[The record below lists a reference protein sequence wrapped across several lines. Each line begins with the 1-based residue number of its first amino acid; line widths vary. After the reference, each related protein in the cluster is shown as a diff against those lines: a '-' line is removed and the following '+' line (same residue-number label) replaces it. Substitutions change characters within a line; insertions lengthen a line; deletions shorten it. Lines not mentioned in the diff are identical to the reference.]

1 MSDEKNA
8 KVQSVAMSAKD
19 IKTILI
25 AQYREG
31 YACFPE
37 FRTRTGYDL
46 AHYIDFLAIGL
57 WQKTWGIKSFEI
69 KVNRSDFTN
78 DASRF
83 ETKHADAL
91 EISNE
96 FYYVCPWKLIGK
108 DEVPARAGLMYIDS
122 ANVIKI
128 VKQAPYQDVKA
139 IPVYLIPA
147 LAEKF
152 GTKIEV
158 NGSVK
163 FYGREVTA
171 EVFEK
176 EINTR
181 LAKEL
186 KHKHDYELDRQV
198 HERLTEL
205 KARETPAVLLLGK
218 IKEAAG
224 IWGDW
229 DREKEQEIIRI
240 VNLGQ
245 RAGRITG
252 SLRDSVKQLDMLLAT
267 GKED

>member
-1 MSDEKNA
+1 MQEQTRLSPLTA
-8 KVQSVAMSAKD
+8 AT
-19 IKTILI
+19 IKEILA
-25 AQYREG
+25 AQYRAG

-46 AHYIDFLAIGL
+46 AHYVDFLAVGL

-69 KVNRSDFTN
+69 KVSRSDFAI
-78 DASRF
+78 DAAHF

-91 EISNE
+91 ELSSE

-122 ANVIKI
+122 ANAVKTI
-128 VKQAPYQDVKA
+128 KQAPHQDIKA
-139 IPVYLIPA
+139 IPVHLLPA
-147 LAEKF
+147 FMEKF

-158 NGSVK
+158 STPVK
-163 FYGREVTA
+163 FLGREVTA
-171 EVFEK
+171 EVFEQ

-181 LAKEL
+181 LAKER
-186 KHKHDYELDRQV
+186 KDRYDHELDRQV
-198 HERLTEL
+198 HERLREF
-205 KARETPAVLLLGK
+205 KAQEAPAGLLLGK

-229 DREKEQEIIRI
+229 DQEKEQEIIRI
-240 VNLGQ
+240 AHLGC

-252 SLRDSVKQLDMLLAT
+252 DLRDSIKQIDRLLAE
-267 GKED
+267 KEGD